1 MTQELNLAIAEHL
14 NSIKAFS
21 RVILVSLEDQ
31 KANKNDNSNCDTQ
44 KHNYQQEL
52 QSRPWARKESW
63 FGVIYMICNRKYT
76 YMYTNS
82 SYMSWQHIMTLL
94 WYSGQIENRII
105 VVRQFIFVTA
115 EKLEESIHK
124 N

>member
-52 QSRPWARKESW
+52 QSRP
-63 FGVIYMICNRKYT
+63 
-76 YMYTNS
+76 
-82 SYMSWQHIMTLL
+82 
-94 WYSGQIENRII
+94 
-105 VVRQFIFVTA
+105 
-115 EKLEESIHK
+115 
-124 N
+124 